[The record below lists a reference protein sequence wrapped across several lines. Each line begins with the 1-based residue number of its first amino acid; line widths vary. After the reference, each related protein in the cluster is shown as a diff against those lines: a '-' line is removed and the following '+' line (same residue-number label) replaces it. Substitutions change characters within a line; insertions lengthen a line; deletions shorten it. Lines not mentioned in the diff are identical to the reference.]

1 MKKLFLILSLLSVTS
16 LFSQTNHFNGTWT
29 KINTTYEFDFEL
41 VLNVK
46 ESNRVEGYFIWKV
59 VRADENNT
67 FSKQYYETRM
77 GLIGK
82 EYVKGTY
89 NHAKGEYILKGYK
102 KHDPHG
108 IIGLDTYNLKL
119 DENGAIGGTTNAN
132 GTWLGRIWGS
142 QVKIDL
148 L

>member
-1 MKKLFLILSLLSVTS
+1 MKNLFLILLLLNVTT

-29 KINTTYEFDFEL
+29 KIDTTYEFDFEL
-41 VLNVK
+41 VLNEK
-46 ESNRVEGYFIWKV
+46 GSNRVEGYFTWKV
-59 VRADENNT
+59 VRYDENST
-67 FSKQYYETRM
+67 FSKQYYEKKM
-77 GLIGK
+77 GRTGK

-89 NHAKGEYILKGYK
+89 NHAEGVYKLKGYK
-102 KHDPHG
+102 KHDPHA

-119 DENGAIGGTTNAN
+119 DDNGEIGGTTNAN

-142 QVKIDL
+142 KVKIDL